1 MVLRKLV
8 MVLKNIIQCIV
19 CSELLQAL
27 SDKDITVFVR
37 GRLNNFWNPKHELG
51 IYFIQFNI
59 SLSHNSVF
67 ETYTKFGNFESVA

>member
-8 MVLKNIIQCIV
+8 VVLKNIIQCIA

-37 GRLNNFWNPKHELG
+37 GRFNNFWNPKHELG

-59 SLSHNSVF
+59 FLSHNSVF
-67 ETYTKFGNFESVA
+67 ET